1 MYRKTI
7 NLKAMNLK
15 AINFRLAALTLLLA
29 SACML
34 SLPAHAWGQER
45 GGLSRKVRFPA
56 RRACTI
62 LRGSVQPPR
71 RDTYIFY
78 ARAGQLIETDV
89 SYHGNTIRRRGD
101 DEEGSSDFIFI
112 YPDGERVED
121 AQDVVFSATK
131 TGEYRVVVRPTRRR
145 TNSRYTLKISLHP
158 LKWQYERDFD
168 EAARRRCP

>member
-7 NLKAMNLK
+7 NLKI
-15 AINFRLAALTLLLA
+15 INFRLAALTLLLA
-29 SACML
+29 SAWML
-34 SLPAHAWGQER
+34 ALPAHAWGQDR
-45 GGLSRKVRFPA
+45 VGVSRRVRFPA

-71 RDTYIFY
+71 RDTYIFH
-78 ARAGQLIETDV
+78 AREGQLIETDV

-121 AQDVVFSATK
+121 AQDVVFSARQ
-131 TGEYRVVVRPTRRR
+131 TGDYRVVVRPTRRR

-158 LKWQYERDFD
+158 LKWQHERDFS
-168 EAARRRCP
+168 EALRRRCP

>member
-1 MYRKTI
+1 MNRKPP
-7 NLKAMNLK
+7 NLK
-15 AINFRLAALTLLLA
+15 LAALTLLLA
-29 SACML
+29 SACVL
-34 SLPAHAWGQER
+34 TLPAHAEGQER

-71 RDTYIFY
+71 RDTYIFR
-78 ARAGQLIETDV
+78 AREGQLIETDV

-112 YPDGERVED
+112 YPDGERIED
-121 AQDVVFSATK
+121 AQDVVFFARQ

-145 TNSRYTLKISLHP
+145 TNPRYTLKISLHP
-158 LKWQYERDFD
+158 STWGEARDFSD
-168 EAARRRCP
+168 ASRLRCP